1 MHNNNDKVILTQYFN
16 FKTKFMKKITIKITA
31 FLFFTVFALQVH
43 SQAYAG
49 PDTYRIKVQGQNLYL
64 TLPDEAPIQAGMMQE
79 LTYEPLDNTNKQIFM
94 ISQEVDNN
102 NRSHITSVIPGKG
115 VVELL
120 DVNNASTPIGCR
132 NSSSGVADDLDVWN
146 LTRGSGTQLFNENNS
161 TTAAWAGAAKRRIQ
175 TATASASVRVGG
187 GTPVAFDYE
196 VANVLSNEE
205 FNSASI
211 FVSNPVVNQISIKGL
226 APTINKVTVY
236 SLLGSEVLSR
246 NVESQSSLSIDAS
259 KLVSGMYI
267 VELSGENGRF
277 TKKVIK
283 Q

>member
-1 MHNNNDKVILTQYFN
+1 
-16 FKTKFMKKITIKITA
+16 MKKITIKITA

-64 TLPDEAPIQAGMMQE
+64 TLPDEAPIQAGMMQQ
-79 LTYEPLDNTNKQIFM
+79 LTYQPLDNTNKQIFM
-94 ISQEVDNN
+94 ISQEVDAD

-120 DVNNASTPIGCR
+120 DVSSANTPIGCR
-132 NSSSGVADDLDVWN
+132 NNSSGVADDLDVWN
-146 LTRGSGTQLFNENNS
+146 VSRGSGTQLFSENNS
-161 TTAAWAGAAKRRIQ
+161 TTAAWADASKRRIQ

-196 VANVLSNEE
+196 VASVLSNEE
-205 FNSASI
+205 FDSASI